1 MSSNKS
7 RKATSTTRS
16 CGDKEKMR
24 FFDSEIVR
32 EELSEIN
39 KLQTSIYGKMFGFGF
54 LSPTDRKEHVDKL
67 ETLLEKQKTMWT
79 RLSLSDD
86 PEAKDMKNQL
96 RKSLQGMGFPEG
108 TDMPSIFSAM
118 DDTIGKLKESVD

>member
-1 MSSNKS
+1 
-7 RKATSTTRS
+7 
-16 CGDKEKMR
+16 MR

-39 KLQTSIYGKMFGFGF
+39 RLQTSIYGKMFGFGF

-67 ETLLEKQKTMWT
+67 ETLLEKQKLMWT

-86 PEAKDMKNQL
+86 PEAKEMKDKIQMT
-96 RKSLQGMGFPEG
+96 SAAMGFKNVNMN
-108 TDMPSIFSAM
+108 TIFNNMRQTLENLS
-118 DDTIGKLKESVD
+118 DKLHT

>member
-1 MSSNKS
+1 
-7 RKATSTTRS
+7 
-16 CGDKEKMR
+16 MR

-39 KLQTSIYGKMFGFGF
+39 RLQTSIYGKMFGFCF
-54 LSPTDRKEHVDKL
+54 LSPTDRKEHVEKL

-108 TDMPSIFSAM
+108 TDLPSIFSAM
-118 DDTIGKLKESVD
+118 EETIGKLKESVD

>member
-1 MSSNKS
+1 
-7 RKATSTTRS
+7 
-16 CGDKEKMR
+16 MR

-67 ETLLEKQKTMWT
+67 ETLLEKQKLMWT

-86 PEAKDMKNQL
+86 PEAKEMKDKIQMT
-96 RKSLQGMGFPEG
+96 SAAMGFKNVNMN
-108 TDMPSIFSAM
+108 TIFNNMRQTLENLS
-118 DDTIGKLKESVD
+118 DKLHT

>member
-1 MSSNKS
+1 
-7 RKATSTTRS
+7 
-16 CGDKEKMR
+16 MR
-24 FFDSEIVR
+24 FFESEIVR
-32 EELSEIN
+32 EEISQNNRI
-39 KLQTSIYGKMFGFGF
+39 QTSIYGKMFSIGF
-54 LSPTDRKEHVDKL
+54 LSPTHRKEHVDKL
-67 ETLLEKQKTMWT
+67 QTLLDKQKTMWT